1 MKQFMDIFSI
11 PEMTLLAVANHFF
24 ITHDIEYD
32 PVHLY
37 KDVSVSA
44 LPDSHGIR
52 CYTLFLRSLPTLF
65 PMLRSTLV
73 NCTGLFSYTVSLL
86 NWLLWNLLLLN
97 LFKLP

>member
-1 MKQFMDIFSI
+1 MDIFSI

-24 ITHDIEYD
+24 ITNDIEYD

-37 KDVSVSA
+37 KDVSVRA

-52 CYTLFLRSLPTLF
+52 CCTLFLRSLPTLF
-65 PMLRSTLV
+65 PTLRSTLV
-73 NCTGLFSYTVSLL
+73 ACIGLFSYTVSLL